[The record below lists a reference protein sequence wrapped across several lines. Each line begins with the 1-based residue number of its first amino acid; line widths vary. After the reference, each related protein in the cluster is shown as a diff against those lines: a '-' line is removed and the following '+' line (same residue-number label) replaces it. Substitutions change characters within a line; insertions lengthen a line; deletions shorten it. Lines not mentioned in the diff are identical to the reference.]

1 MNPGQRLQRWARR
14 RQGPDRG
21 SVELHPRRVYIL
33 PTRTGLMLGVVLSTM
48 LMGAL
53 NYSNNMGFALVFAV
67 AALAVVSIHHCQA
80 NLVGLRVEVA
90 GAAPVFAGD
99 DIRCRVRLQN
109 AAAAA
114 RWQLRAGPDDPDG
127 SAVDLPAGGAA
138 TIELSLPTTRRGLQP
153 CPPIRIST
161 THPFGLFRAWAW
173 LYPEL
178 ELLAW
183 PRPAPAAALPA
194 GSHGGDAHGA
204 GGDVA
209 GTDDFAGLRTLVP
222 GEPPSRV
229 AWKASARGGELLAKD
244 YRSGGGLL
252 VLDWHALG
260 TTDTEGR
267 ISLLTRLVLEAGSSG
282 RPFTLRLP
290 GTGIGPGRGSEH
302 VRQCLRRL
310 ALHDA

>member
-1 MNPGQRLQRWARR
+1 MNLGQRLQRWARR

-21 SVELHPRRVYIL
+21 SVELHARRVYIL
-33 PTRTGLMLGVVLSTM
+33 PTRTGLMLGVVLLTM
-48 LMGAL
+48 LVGAL

-80 NLVGLRVEVA
+80 NLAGLRVEVA
-90 GAAPVFAGD
+90 GSAPVFAGD
-99 DIRCRVRLQN
+99 DIRCRLRLHN

-127 SAVDLPAGGAA
+127 AAVDLAPGGTAE
-138 TIELSLPTTRRGLQP
+138 IELSLPTTRRGLQP

-173 LYPEL
+173 LHPEL

-183 PRPAPAAALPA
+183 PRPAPAATLPSGGA
-194 GSHGGDAHGA
+194 GGDADGD

-229 AWKASARGGELLAKD
+229 AWKAYARGGELLAKD
-244 YRSGGGLL
+244 YRSGGGLV

-260 TTDTEGR
+260 TGDAEGR
-267 ISLLTRLVLEAGSSG
+267 LSLLTRLVLDAGSSG
-282 RPFTLRLP
+282 RPFALRLP
-290 GTGIGPGRGSEH
+290 GPGIGPGRGSEH
-302 VRQCLRRL
+302 VQQCLRRL